1 MYLNGLRYQLYTP
14 TKPTII
20 FAMVFMRDE
29 LVYPHFEKGQLV
41 MFLIAT
47 PILRNNIGKVGLL
60 EK

>member
-1 MYLNGLRYQLYTP
+1 MNGLRYQLYTP

-29 LVYPHFEKGQLV
+29 RVSPYFKKGATL

>member
-1 MYLNGLRYQLYTP
+1 MSTIYSP
-14 TKPTII
+14 AII

-29 LVYPHFEKGQLV
+29 CVSPHFEKGATL

-47 PILRNNIGKVGLL
+47 PILRNNTGKVGLL